1 MIFATGQRPYV
12 IAEIGANHNG
22 DMAIARRLVEAAK
35 AAGADAVKFQSW
47 DTTLF
52 SKAVYEKNY
61 FLGDDYRQREDHT
74 LKSIVE
80 AFAISAD
87 QLAAMRDL
95 CRDVGIAFSSTP
107 FSVPQLEHLV
117 RLGVGYLKIA
127 SMDLNNFRLLR
138 AAGASGLAVVLST
151 GFGTL
156 AEIDSAVREIEAEGN
171 RNILILHCVSL
182 YPPEDHELNLLNM
195 GMLREAFG
203 YPVGFSDHSIGIEIP
218 MAAMALGAVAI
229 EKHFTLDKSMF
240 GWDHKVSADPAEL
253 AAICRGRDRIHAALG
268 SPRRVVGPREMQRRA
283 EYRRSIVALRALRAG
298 DILEDAMIDFR
309 RPGTGIGPENAPLI
323 LGRRL
328 LRDVGA
334 DELLDFDM
342 FGPATH

>member
-1 MIFATGQRPYV
+1 MKFETGQRPYV

-22 DMAIARRLVEAAK
+22 DMSIARRLVEAAK

-52 SKAVYEKNY
+52 SKSVYEKNY
-61 FLGDDYRQREDHT
+61 FLGDDYRQRKDHT
-74 LKSIVE
+74 LRSIVE
-80 AFAISAD
+80 AFAISAE
-87 QLAAMRDL
+87 QLAGMRDL
-95 CRDVGIAFSSTP
+95 CDEVGIAFSSTP
-107 FSVPQLEHLV
+107 FTVAQLDHLV
-117 RLGVGYLKIA
+117 GLGVGYLKIA

-138 AAGASGLAVVLST
+138 AAGASGLTVVLST

-156 AEIDSAVREIEAEGN
+156 AEIDRAVREIEAEGN
-171 RNILILHCVSL
+171 RNILLLHCVSL
-182 YPPEDHELNLLNM
+182 YPPQDHELNLLNM

-240 GWDHKVSADPAEL
+240 GWDHKVSADPDEL

-268 SPRRVVGPREMQRRA
+268 NSRRVVGPRELQRRD
-283 EYRRSIVALRALRAG
+283 EYRRSIVAQRALRAG
-298 DILEDAMIDFR
+298 EILDDSMIDFR
-309 RPGTGIGPENAPLI
+309 RPGTGIGPELAPLVV
-323 LGRRL
+323 GRRI
-328 LRDVGA
+328 LRDVSA
-334 DELLDFDM
+334 DEMLDLDM
-342 FGPATH
+342 FGPAGR